1 MVQWASER
9 AIRRITKLRGV
20 LNSIRFWATPQAA
33 PTPAVLLGLVY
44 AASSCARLNVLRV
57 VHANDAPSRTYTVD
71 EKGDVSPGVTTDF
84 ERHLAEAVPELVDR
98 VLPKPRDAEPSTADE
113 VCPHGV
119 AHCPREICA
128 ILNVV
133 QGRSFSFSDRLAFRL
148 ALITFAYLL
157 VVLLGGSSPA
167 RLAGADWLD
176 RQIDDRIEQ
185 IKAPNHTAVPMGSL
199 AIRSAD
205 DLHEETVELLEAIEE
220 DETDHSLMEVPRF
233 EFAPFG
239 IRKGL
244 YGSSAYRAISSFRL
258 RVFSGR
264 GSPSA

>member
-1 MVQWASER
+1 MKPDILTNYEQPD
-9 AIRRITKLRGV
+9 K
-20 LNSIRFWATPQAA
+20 
-33 PTPAVLLGLVY
+33 PAV
-44 AASSCARLNVLRV
+44 
-57 VHANDAPSRTYTVD
+57 
-71 EKGDVSPGVTTDF
+71 
-84 ERHLAEAVPELVDR
+84 AESVDR
-98 VLPKPRDAEPSTADE
+98 VFPKPRDAEQSTDDE

-128 ILNVV
+128 ITNAV
-133 QGRSFSFSDRLAFRL
+133 QGRSFSFSDRSALRL
-148 ALITFAYLL
+148 ALIAFAYVL

-185 IKAPNHTAVPMGSL
+185 IKAPNHTALPTGSL
-199 AIRSAD
+199 AMRSAD
-205 DLHEETVELLEAIEE
+205 DLHEEMVEVLEAVEE
-220 DETDHSLMEVPRF
+220 DETDHSLLEVPRL
-233 EFAPFG
+233 EFSPFG

-244 YGSSAYRAISSFRL
+244 YESSANRVITVFRL